1 MQHFQHNFKVNYWF
15 NIKLCEDIQISKRI
29 YQKTNLQT
37 KFIVKCPASGPKECV
52 YFGVIH
58 FFWKLKNE
66 KWNSVFD
73 HSSFYFS
80 FSFSWEKNN
89 VIFLHCNRNTRPNK
103 IEADDSNCTVIYCI
117 FISGLVSF
125 PLWVQKKNENW
136 PQIFIFLFSE
146 KKKNF
151 WNRFSLFIFLCSEKI
166 KIGHRFSFVICH
178 FSISIKIKIEH
189 RFSFFIFQCLEKNKN
204 CKINCRFLFFIFRF
218 KKKIKIEHRFSFFV
232 VQLAK
237 KMNEP
242 NIHALIFIFLGI
254 KELKM
259 KKWRSILFCFQT

>member
-37 KFIVKCPASGPKECV
+37 KFIVKCPALGPKECV

-103 IEADDSNCTVIYCI
+103 IEADDSNCTGIYCI
-117 FISGLVSF
+117 FIFGLVHFRYESR
-125 PLWVQKKNENW
+125 KKM
-136 PQIFIFLFSE
+136 
-146 KKKNF
+146 
-151 WNRFSLFIFLCSEKI
+151 KI
-166 KIGHRFSFVICH
+166 DHS
-178 FSISIKIKIEH
+178 
-189 RFSFFIFQCLEKNKN
+189 FSFFIFLKKKKNSTQIFFFYFSVFRKNKN
-204 CKINCRFLFFIFRF
+204 
-218 KKKIKIEHRFSFFV
+218 
-232 VQLAK
+232 
-237 KMNEP
+237 
-242 NIHALIFIFLGI
+242 
-254 KELKM
+254 
-259 KKWRSILFCFQT
+259 WT